1 MTIVAEPIVL
11 RDEEELTYRY
21 LLKWLAILWGPETS
35 SSRGKT
41 CQKLWSKIIF
51 GFSSYNHHGVG
62 SWPAHWSHSR
72 LKAGCDRALYRGHI
86 IFWDGSQASVL
97 SNPCYIK
104 AASSNPHQ
112 YTICYSTNWLPFK
125 PSLITSKSLGDG
137 LLFENTCFFGNC
149 ANPEWWAEVNNTELC
164 GNSPPNLFSV
174 FWRGV
179 STKMVLEAFWKRR
192 PSTVQLEVISKI
204 LKVSVSEGVWKRC
217 ISTLHTCREAIMAAV
232 GKHSKSDVF

>member
-1 MTIVAEPIVL
+1 M
-11 RDEEELTYRY
+11 
-21 LLKWLAILWGPETS
+21 
-35 SSRGKT
+35 
-41 CQKLWSKIIF
+41 
-51 GFSSYNHHGVG
+51 
-62 SWPAHWSHSR
+62 
-72 LKAGCDRALYRGHI
+72 KAGCDRALYRGHI
-86 IFWDGSQASVL
+86 IFWDSSQASIL

-137 LLFENTCFFGNC
+137 LLFENTCFFGSC
-149 ANPEWWAEVNNTELC
+149 AIPVWCAEVNNTELC
-164 GNSPPNLFSV
+164 GNSPPSLFSV

-179 STKMVLEAFWKRR
+179 QQKRSLKLLEKS
-192 PSTVQLEVISKI
+192 PSSVQLEVISKI

-232 GKHSKSDVF
+232 GKRSKSDVF